1 MGVRRHGSTLGYA
14 DLLWCLKEV
23 AQEQQK
29 PLATLDEQETDALLA
44 RLRMTAGLLG
54 FEELERVESPAH
66 DQQTIGAIAPTPTD
80 FEAFRPT
87 SSAKPPVVT
96 STSYYRVQ
104 DRQADSTHPDKAK
117 DVRALPEWY
126 TQAKPTFLQ
135 ETASRI
141 PDIHNVMPEFLPLV
155 PWARLWPFL
164 QRDLGTDVPG
174 SKPDMPELVRK
185 VSQGKLIGRIPKQT
199 RFTWS
204 PDSCLLVDINE
215 GNFPYRQDFL
225 RLQQKL
231 LQWCGTN
238 GLDVQFI
245 HDEPGGYVTRPQR
258 KSPQPWR
265 FPPAASPL
273 LILSDLGIHT
283 QSRRSLYAWL
293 AFGQLLSQR
302 GIRPTVLLPVARRD
316 VDDRLLPFFNCIVWD
331 SSSDLRPVNN
341 GQQLDQDKL
350 PAMAQAETLLALL
363 FPALRVELGLL
374 RCVRRLLPANHY
386 DVSHEAAVWHHP
398 AVNVV
403 GDEWG
408 WQANSRGQYLE
419 AFKTL
424 FGELPPDSQQILVEQ
439 LGRYHAQLPDELYFE
454 AMDELIRL
462 KLPVPEAVKAATHDF
477 MSTLVK
483 TYAEHPEHQ
492 GLGLWVKRYLARHDH
507 PTMRGISEH
516 QSALLAFET
525 MRTHQ
530 GDAASI
536 EWPDGIPT
544 EQILPFINHQQ
555 EQQSYLLRQTGGALE
570 LIPEQLAAMQAE
582 GWGVSVTL
590 LKLVLGDTQIF
601 HRYTDVDGNP
611 KQVSLNLEKGKHA
624 RIPFPSGSNHQLQ
637 VGAETF
643 QLEVLS
649 ATDKPDWVVYRGMES
664 ETTWVETRDNKG
676 TLYRWYWHSPEVG
689 QDQAETVSYPGFW
702 HYLPPHAPSL
712 KPAWAVKAGRDPYG
726 LYADVN
732 LAGISQRFRWI
743 QPGSFLMG
751 SPLEEEGRYDDETQH
766 KVILT
771 QGYWLADTA
780 CTQALWQAVT
790 GDNPSHFEDPNNP
803 VESVSWDDVGQFLQQ
818 LNRQQPELALR
829 RPTEAEWEYACRA
842 GTSSPFHFWGELSLD
857 KANYRGTWE
866 YRSDE
871 WAEGALQQT
880 VVVKSYLP
888 NPWGLY
894 EMHGNV
900 WEWCQDIYGDY
911 PAEKVV
917 DPQGATSGT
926 ARVLRGGSW
935 FNVGRY
941 CRSAARDASDPANR
955 YSHCGFRLALGLE
968 LPSGQS
974 GAGQQPLGTHAAG
987 ARGAQAGDG
996 LRAVGEERK
1005 PDKTTRKKTKSLL
1018 DRAKDLFKK

>member
-1 MGVRRHGSTLGYA
+1 MGAKRHNASLSRA
-14 DLLWCLKEV
+14 DLLWCLSASPV
-23 AQEQQK
+23 DQH
-29 PLATLDEQETDALLA
+29 T
-44 RLRMTAGLLG
+44 RMAELLG
-54 FEELERVESPAH
+54 FEEVDIPPEEEAIPSEERPQVMVVPQ
-66 DQQTIGAIAPTPTD
+66 DMRN
-80 FEAFRPT
+80 FFRPPPPSVVLGT
-87 SSAKPPVVT
+87 SF
-96 STSYYRVQ
+96 YRVK
-104 DRQADSTHPDKAK
+104 DRQLEHTSPDHAK
-117 DVRALPEWY
+117 DARALPDWF

-135 ETASRI
+135 ETVTQVPA
-141 PDIHNVMPEFLPLV
+141 IHRTPPEFPPLI

-164 QRDLGTDVPG
+164 QHCLGADVAIN
-174 SKPDMPELVRK
+174 KPDMYKLVRQ
-185 VSQGKLIGRIPKQT
+185 VSQGELIRRIPKRT
-199 RFTWS
+199 RYTWS
-204 PDSCLLVDINE
+204 PTACLLIDINE
-215 GNFPYRQDFL
+215 ENFPYRQDFL
-225 RLQQKL
+225 CLQQQL
-231 LQWCGTN
+231 SAWRGDD
-238 GLDVQFI
+238 GLDVQFVY
-245 HDEPGGYVTRPQR
+245 DEPGGQIAHYRDGQETLQAWR
-258 KSPQPWR
+258 SPH
-265 FPPAASPL
+265 SDTPL
-273 LILSDLGIHT
+273 LILSDMGT
-283 QSRRSLYAWL
+283 QVKSRRSLYQWL
-293 AFGQLLSQR
+293 LFGQALSLQ
-302 GIRPTVLLPVARRD
+302 GIRPTVLMPVAERD
-316 VDDRLLPFFNCIVWD
+316 VDARLLQYFNCITWD
-331 SSSDLRPVNN
+331 GSSRLRPVR
-341 GQQLDQDKL
+341 GHY
-350 PAMAQAETLLALL
+350 QAEQDYQSHTTRVGHLLALL

-374 RCVRRLLPANHY
+374 RRVRRLLPANHY

-419 AFKTL
+419 AFKTQ

-555 EQQSYLLRQTGGALE
+555 EQQSYLLRQTGVALE

-689 QDQAETVSYPGFW
+689 QDQSETVSYPGFW

-712 KPAWAVKAGRDPYG
+712 KPTWATHAGRDPYG
-726 LYADVN
+726 LYVDVN

-751 SPLEEEGRYDDETQH
+751 SPPEEEGRYDDETQH
-766 KVILT
+766 KVTLT
-771 QGYWLADTA
+771 QGYWLAETT
-780 CTQALWQAVT
+780 CTQALWRAVT
-790 GDNPSHFEDPNNP
+790 GKKPSRFKDPNNP
-803 VESVSWDDVGQFLQQ
+803 VEQVSWDDVDQFLQQ
-818 LNRQQPELALR
+818 FNRQEPELALR
-829 RPTEAEWEYACRA
+829 LPTEAEWEYACRA

-926 ARVLRGGSW
+926 RRVLRGGSW
-935 FNVGRY
+935 FNGGRL
-941 CRSAARDASDPANR
+941 CRSALRYANDPADRDFN
-955 YSHCGFRLALGLE
+955 YGFRLALGLE
-968 LPSGQS
+968 LPSG
-974 GAGQQPLGTHAAG
+974 
-987 ARGAQAGDG
+987 
-996 LRAVGEERK
+996 LRAVGEVQK